1 MWESRK
7 GQEGQQGWAVQR
19 AEGSGQRILALWS
32 LKPPHP
38 SHYTESFI
46 LLLLYLPLCS
56 VLARETAW
64 SHRKSSIRA
73 SYSHPCPQQLCSLAS
88 PKYIKIYEIL
98 RAMLQNSTFILRTKY
113 RAKCNPQPLG
123 CWPASSLPGAPAHV
137 PPTVSPSSLF
147 IAFQLQDFPLTR

>member
-46 LLLLYLPLCS
+46 LLLLYLPLGS

-64 SHRKSSIRA
+64 SHRKSSA
-73 SYSHPCPQQLCSLAS
+73 LESDEHGL
-88 PKYIKIYEIL
+88 
-98 RAMLQNSTFILRTKY
+98 
-113 RAKCNPQPLG
+113 NPG
-123 CWPASSLPGAPAHV
+123 
-137 PPTVSPSSLF
+137 
-147 IAFQLQDFPLTR
+147 QLQPPMSTTALLSGFSQIH